1 MDWFP
6 TVKYLEVILDS
17 KQIMKE
23 NILNNISKARK
34 ASGILYPLL
43 KKHSSVP
50 FNSKITLYRSYIRP
64 ILTYACPVFANTA
77 KTHIKKLQT
86 AQNKN
91 LRMVLSA
98 PYRTRTQLLHKRSN
112 IPLITP
118 FIAKL
123 TESFYK
129 KSAKSEN
136 RLVQRLGVYHN
147 RSLPHYLKH
156 KLTRPSS

>member
-50 FNSKITLYRSYIRP
+50 LNSKITLYRSYIRP

-77 KTHIKKLQT
+77 KTHIKKLQI

-98 PYRTRTQLLHKRSN
+98 PYRTRTQLFHKRLK